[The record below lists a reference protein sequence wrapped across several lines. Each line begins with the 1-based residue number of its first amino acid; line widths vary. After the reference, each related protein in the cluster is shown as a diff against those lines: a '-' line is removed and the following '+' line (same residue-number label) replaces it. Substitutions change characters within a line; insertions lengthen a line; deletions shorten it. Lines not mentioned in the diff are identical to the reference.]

1 MERKFPHL
9 SSPIQIGNV
18 VFRNRM
24 CSAPMGGTD
33 ITNEGAIGPGSKA
46 FYELRA
52 KGGAAAVTVSECMVH
67 PQTDGSQA
75 YHLDLSIPESLPSF
89 TYAAD
94 ANSASWRDSQ
104 SGAFPFRYVRGYL
117 YGG

>member
-33 ITNEGAIGPGSKA
+33 ITNEGAIGPAPK
-46 FYELRA
+46 
-52 KGGAAAVTVSECMVH
+52 
-67 PQTDGSQA
+67 
-75 YHLDLSIPESLPSF
+75 PSMNC
-89 TYAAD
+89 APREA
-94 ANSASWRDSQ
+94 RQ
-104 SGAFPFRYVRGYL
+104 P
-117 YGG
+117 

>member
-52 KGGAAAVTVSECMVH
+52 KGGAAAVTVSECMVASA
-67 PQTDGSQA
+67 DGWFPGISSGSVDSGIPSQL
-75 YHLDLSIPESLPSF
+75 HVCGGC
-89 TYAAD
+89 
-94 ANSASWRDSQ
+94 NSSSWRDSQ